1 MHYYPFKVNLDVCD
15 GSCNAFDDP
24 SCRIYSRQSRD
35 VRWNVFDMITEINE
49 SKALTRH
56 IM

>member
-1 MHYYPFKVNLDVCD
+1 MHYYPFKVNLDVCN

-35 VRWNVFDMITEINE
+35 VHWNVFDMITEINE
-49 SKALTRH
+49 SKALTKH